1 MEDTN
6 TFGGSLS
13 AALVKQVARAVGFDA
28 CGIAEARPLAEEDF
42 GLDTWL
48 ALGCH
53 ADMRYMA
60 EHRDLRHDP
69 RLLVP
74 GARSVVSLLLGYK
87 PSQRLSATP
96 RIAQYA
102 YGEDYHERVKRL
114 LYQLIAA
121 VREVRPDF
129 DARPFVDTAPISDK
143 LWAARAGL
151 GWIGRNTLLVNPE
164 LGSYCFIG
172 ELVTSAAFDH
182 YDTPMPNGC
191 GTCRR
196 CLAACPNH
204 ALVDD
209 DGTSVD
215 NPRTHLSA
223 PRCASYH
230 TIENRSAQ
238 LPADIKLFGY
248 AFGCDCC
255 QLVCPYNL
263 AAAVRYPLTADRRA
277 ALESLPEADEPT
289 FRHFAKHSALNRV
302 KYPQWQRN
310 VNKSEQK

>member
-1 MEDTN
+1 MEDSN
-6 TFGGSLS
+6 ISGGSLS
-13 AALVKQVARAVGFDA
+13 ADLVKQAARAVGFDA

-42 GLDTWL
+42 GLDAWL

-87 PSQRLSATP
+87 PSQQLSATP

-102 YGEDYHERVKRL
+102 YGEDYHECVKRM

-143 LWAARAGL
+143 LWAAKAGL
-151 GWIGRNTLLVNPE
+151 GWIGRNTLLVNPV

-172 ELVTSAAFDH
+172 ELVATASFDS
-182 YDTPMPNGC
+182 YDAPIENRC
-191 GTCRR
+191 GDCRR
-196 CLAACPNH
+196 CVDACPNH
-204 ALVDD
+204 ALMPSSQ
-209 DGTSVD
+209 GCSV
-215 NPRTHLSA
+215 NA
-223 PRCASYH
+223 NACASYH
-230 TIENRSAQ
+230 TIENRAAQ
-238 LPADIKLFGY
+238 LPADLKLSGY

-255 QLVCPYNL
+255 QLACPYNRD
-263 AAAVRYPLTADRRA
+263 AEVRYQLSEER
-277 ALESLPEADEPT
+277 LEQLKQLSDADEPT
-289 FRHFAKHSALNRV
+289 FKHFAKHSALNRV

>member
-6 TFGGSLS
+6 TSGGSLS

-42 GLDTWL
+42 GLDAWL

-87 PSQRLSATP
+87 PSQQMAATP

-114 LYQLIAA
+114 LYQLMARI
-121 VREVRPDF
+121 RERYPDF
-129 DARPFVDTAPISDK
+129 EARPFVDTAPISDK

-151 GWIGRNTLLVNPE
+151 GWIGRNSLLVSPV

-172 ELVTSAAFDH
+172 ELVTVSPFDS
-182 YDTPMPNGC
+182 YDAPMENRC
-191 GTCRR
+191 GDCRL
-196 CLAACPNH
+196 CVEACPNC
-204 ALVDD
+204 ALTPAQHGSAVDA
-209 DGTSVD
+209 
-215 NPRTHLSA
+215 R
-223 PRCASYH
+223 RCASYH
-230 TIENRSAQ
+230 TIENRAAE
-238 LPADIKLFGY
+238 LPPDIRLSGF

-255 QLVCPYNL
+255 QLACPYNR
-263 AAAVRYPLTADRRA
+263 AAEVRYELTADRAEQLRQLPDA
-277 ALESLPEADEPT
+277 AEPA
-289 FRHFAKHSALNRV
+289 FKKFAKHTALSRI

-310 VNKSEQK
+310 IGKAKSGSAE